1 MLTFAPEIKIRVKK
15 RHQKRLLKK
24 GLEKET
30 RNLNQ
35 DL

>member
-15 RHQKRLLKK
+15 DIKRLLKK

>member
-1 MLTFAPEIKIRVKK
+1 MLTFAPELKIRVKK
-15 RHQKRLLKK
+15 TSKRLLKK

-35 DL
+35 NL

>member
-15 RHQKRLLKK
+15 TSKK
-24 GLEKET
+24 GLEKKA